1 MTKNIDKTLENA
13 VLNGIFHV
21 LVRLHFLDGRAAFS
35 RLVSFF
41 RICLLNNTVTR
52 RKVLSI
58 KAASSSRLLFFTLGL
73 GDFDANKS
81 SFQQRKKKL
90 GEMFKKKKLLN
101 KAAVLQ
107 PLSIFSTNL
116 NHLQLLSNTLLRRNS
131 FFNPLGYTVK
141 QVGADAGASDLLK
154 FFFYTLFFFLSNQ
167 KLF

>member
-1 MTKNIDKTLENA
+1 M
-13 VLNGIFHV
+13 
-21 LVRLHFLDGRAAFS
+21 RLHFLDGRAAFS

-107 PLSIFSTNL
+107 PL
-116 NHLQLLSNTLLRRNS
+116 
-131 FFNPLGYTVK
+131 P
-141 QVGADAGASDLLK
+141 
-154 FFFYTLFFFLSNQ
+154 FLSLAQ
-167 KLF
+167 I

>member
-1 MTKNIDKTLENA
+1 MQESKKIVFHFDKNIDKTAENA
-13 VLNGIFHV
+13 VNGIFHV
-21 LVRLHFLDGRAAFS
+21 LMRLNFLDGRGAFS

-107 PLSIFSTNL
+107 PL
-116 NHLQLLSNTLLRRNS
+116 
-131 FFNPLGYTVK
+131 P
-141 QVGADAGASDLLK
+141 
-154 FFFYTLFFFLSNQ
+154 FLSLAQ
-167 KLF
+167 I

>member
-1 MTKNIDKTLENA
+1 M
-13 VLNGIFHV
+13 
-21 LVRLHFLDGRAAFS
+21 RLHFLDGRGAFS

-90 GEMFKKKKLLN
+90 GNVQEEEASKQSCCSSASSF
-101 KAAVLQ
+101 
-107 PLSIFSTNL
+107 SIFSTNL

-154 FFFYTLFFFLSNQ
+154 FFFYTLFFFLSNP